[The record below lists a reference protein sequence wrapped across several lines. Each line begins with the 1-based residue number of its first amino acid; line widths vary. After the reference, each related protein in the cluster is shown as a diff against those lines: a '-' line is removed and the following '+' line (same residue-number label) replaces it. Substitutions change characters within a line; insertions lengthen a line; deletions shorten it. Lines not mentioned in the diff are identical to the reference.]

1 MFFGL
6 NFFVGGS
13 GGSGSAA
20 AAVTRLSQNSMT
32 FLFLSDQ
39 PVQTNPVTTAVNVK
53 YVIAAGLSILKLLK

>member
-6 NFFVGGS
+6 NLFVGGS

-39 PVQTNPVTTAVNVK
+39 PVQIIPVTTAVNVNT
-53 YVIAAGLSILKLLK
+53 L